1 MRTLLFVAA
10 LLVPASA
17 GAVTVRDIIELTRAG
32 LPDDVLVAVIDAD
45 RTIFTLDK
53 DQILELKKAGV
64 SKQVLIKMLR
74 TRREF
79 ETVAAPEDATPAATE
94 SRIPQP
100 EVVVIGAQP
109 APPPVTVVVPQYFYV
124 PYAIWGTPVPP
135 HGAPRGPRT
144 PPAPFLD
151 PAYRGFGRF
160 INDGWVGRP

>member
-10 LLVPASA
+10 LLVPVSA
-17 GAVTVRDIIELTRAG
+17 GAVTVRDIIELTKAG
-32 LPDDVLVAVIDAD
+32 LPDEVLVAVIDAD

-53 DQILELKKAGV
+53 DQILELKRAGV

-79 ETVAAPEDATPAATE
+79 ETASAPEDVTPTTE

-124 PYAIWGTPVPP
+124 PYAIWGTPT
-135 HGAPRGPRT
+135 PRHPRT

-151 PAYRGFGRF
+151 PSYRGFGRF
-160 INDGWVGRP
+160 INDGWIDRR